1 MNKMDTISK
10 HKSHKLFIFG
20 TVLFFVFNVFI
31 YAIEK
36 YNSED
41 QITRRFQENF
51 LDQELVL
58 RDKIPAVI
66 EVLDGEE
73 DQLWPKLERLLEE
86 HQVYA
91 QIYKS
96 DSLLFW
102 NSSKIPNDLIHPQIG
117 VHSYVIRTQTG
128 WYLTQYQE
136 YKNYFVFLFK
146 EIKSEYSVSNSY
158 LPVEIQS
165 TFSSYEKISLTLD
178 TLSTKRIIHDQNN
191 NAVLGINIQH
201 PISLSKLSI
210 VLLFSLFI
218 LIYIIFLSW
227 ISRLYMRLNIH
238 YNNTYLLYLFFVL
251 DVIILRSLDYYFD
264 FPAILKTSFLFEIN
278 PLGFPGFASTGD
290 VIINTILILF
300 VAIRLFRLAGNKQIT
315 VEKQKTTKRSLLIL
329 VFLWAVVVSVFYFIF
344 YAVSQ
349 IPYSAHFGTLL
360 NSLKGV
366 GYLFSIVV
374 LLVALLLTIVSLSQ
388 YFVVTK
394 NILFGYFL
402 FTLLLS
408 AIVFINFYEDSFII
422 IIATVF
428 LLLVI
433 LLLFFKRE
441 TKGISTEKYLLILV
455 IFAVAAALIINR
467 ADKKTRDAHQL
478 QAISYLAHTHEK
490 ELELAYTK
498 IQKNIWQDTV
508 VQAIVASDAFNK
520 EDELAWYLQ
529 ETYFSGFWKKY
540 DIQLTIC
547 SKEEQLEIQPE
558 NILINC
564 NDYFLGLVDDFGELT
579 DDPTLFLLNADPES
593 IYYIGDIEF
602 VSVDD
607 SLENQHVYIEFFY
620 TIVPK
625 GLGYPELL
633 VDQNFSDV
641 DLTAYSFARYENDI
655 LVYKFGNFAYH
666 TDFQFLKTFP
676 EKMLFNFLKYRHY
689 KIETNPGNYLIVS
702 RPNTLLTER
711 ISTFSILF
719 IILGFTFFAT
729 VLFLFG
735 RKSESVFRPFVFG
748 INFQTRLQIIFTGS
762 IAFIIIL
769 IAIITMY
776 YVRNNNEKNL
786 TDQLNEKTYSVLIEL
801 QHKLGGEANLEDYDE
816 EMLFQLLRKFS
827 MVFFSDINLYN
838 SSGQLIAT
846 SRPEIFDKGLLS
858 ENINPMAFEEL
869 FVDNKLFYLTEEKIG
884 TLSYYSSY
892 VPLILDSSKP
902 IGIINLPYFARQNEV
917 QHAYNQMLFTFVN
930 LFVILGI
937 FGIFIALLLSK
948 VLTKPLKVLQQSLAN
963 IRIDKHNEKIKW
975 NNKDEIGKLIEEYNR
990 MVDKLEQSAELLKH
1004 SERESTWR
1012 EVARQIAHEIKNPLT
1027 PMKLNVQYLEKA
1039 YRESDP
1045 DFDNKIKSISVSL
1058 IEQIESL
1065 NRVAEM
1071 FADFS
1076 KSTTKNL
1083 EKVNLLSTINSS
1095 VELFKNN
1102 RDVKISVIY
1111 NNKDEKPIV
1120 SANSSD
1126 VLRVFN
1132 NLLKNSIQ
1140 SLAGIGDGQIDI
1152 SIETKEPWHI
1162 VSISDN
1168 GKGIDDETKNR
1179 VFQPYFT
1186 TKSTGTGLG
1195 LAIVKS
1201 IMTGIGGEIEFE
1213 SRTGKGS
1220 VFTLK
1225 FKAIN

>member
-1 MNKMDTISK
+1 MGTVSR
-10 HKSHKLFIFG
+10 HKTRKLFLFG
-20 TVLFFVFNVFI
+20 LMLVFLFIAFIFFVNS
-31 YAIEK
+31 
-36 YNSED
+36 YNSEG
-41 QITRRFQENF
+41 QIANRFQNNF
-51 LDQELVL
+51 LKQELVL
-58 RDKIPAVI
+58 VDKIPAVI
-66 EVLDGEE
+66 EILDGEE
-73 DQLWPKLERLLEE
+73 KKFWPRFERLLNE
-86 HQVYA
+86 HQIYA
-91 QIYKS
+91 QIYRN
-96 DSLLFW
+96 DTLLFW
-102 NSSKIPNDLIHPQIG
+102 NNSLISNKEIHPEIEAESFIS
-117 VHSYVIRTQTG
+117 HLQTG
-128 WYLTQYQE
+128 WYLTQYQK
-136 YKNYFVFLFK
+136 YNNYTIFLFK

-165 TFSSYEKISLTLD
+165 TFSSYENIRLTLD
-178 TLSTKRIIHDQNN
+178 TLSTKRIIRNRNN
-191 NAVLGINIQH
+191 NAVLGIIIQR
-201 PISLSKLSI
+201 PIALSNSSI
-210 VLLFSLFI
+210 ILLFSLYI
-218 LIYIIFLSW
+218 LIYLVFLSW
-227 ISRLYMRLNIH
+227 ISRLYMHLNVH
-238 YNNTYLLYLFFVL
+238 YNKTYLLYLFFVL

-264 FPAILKTSFLFEIN
+264 FPAILKTSFLFETN
-278 PLGFPGFASTGD
+278 PLGFPGFSSIGD
-290 VIINTILILF
+290 LIMNVILILY
-300 VAIRLFRLAGNKQIT
+300 VTVRMFRMRGNKSNT
-315 VEKQKTTKRSLLIL
+315 VEKQQTAKRSLLVL
-329 VFLWAVVVSVFYFIF
+329 VFLWVVSISVFYFIF
-344 YAVSQ
+344 YIVSQ
-349 IPYSAHFGTLL
+349 LPYTSHFGTLF
-360 NSLKGV
+360 NNIGGI
-366 GYLFSIVV
+366 GYLFSIVI
-374 LLVALLLTIVSLSQ
+374 LLIALLLTIVSLSQ

-394 NILFGYFL
+394 NILFGYIL

-408 AIVFINFYEDSFII
+408 ALALLSFYNESFLLII
-422 IIATVF
+422 PTVF
-428 LLLVI
+428 LLLIV
-433 LLLFFKRE
+433 LLLFFNRDRR
-441 TKGISTEKYLLILV
+441 GISTEKYLLILV
-455 IFAVAAALIINR
+455 IISAAAALIINR
-467 ADKKTRDAHQL
+467 ADSKTRDTHQL
-478 QAISYLAHTHEK
+478 QAIAYLAHTHET

-498 IQKNIWQDTV
+498 IYKKIRKDTV
-508 VQAIVASDAFNK
+508 VQNIVASSAFNK

-529 ETYFSGFWKKY
+529 EKYFSDFWKKY

-547 SKEEQLEIQPE
+547 AKEEQLEIQPE

-564 NDYFLGLVDDFGELT
+564 NDYFLGLINDFGEET

-593 IYYIGDIEF
+593 IYYLGDLEF
-602 VSVDD
+602 ENIDD
-607 SLENQHVYIEFFY
+607 SLEIQHVYIEFFY

-633 VDQNFSDV
+633 VDQKFSNV
-641 DLTAYSFARYENDI
+641 DLTAYSFARYENDK

-666 TDFQFLKTFP
+666 TNFQFLKTFP
-676 EKMLFNFLKYRHY
+676 TKTLFNFLKFRHY
-689 KIETNPGNYLIVS
+689 QLETNPGNYLVVS
-702 RPNTLLTER
+702 RPNTLLTEK

-769 IAIITMY
+769 IAVITMY
-776 YVRNNNEKNL
+776 YVRSNNEENL

-801 QHKLGGEANLEDYDE
+801 QHKLGGEENLEDYDE

-884 TLSYYSSY
+884 TLAYYSSY
-892 VPLILDSSKP
+892 VPLILDGNKP

-917 QHAYNQMLFTFVN
+917 RHAYNQMLFTFVN
-930 LFVILGI
+930 LFVLLGI
-937 FGIFIALLLSK
+937 FGIFIALILSK

-963 IRIDKHNEKIKW
+963 IRIDKQNEKIRW
-975 NNKDEIGKLIEEYNR
+975 NKKDEIGKLIEEYNR

-1045 DFDNKIKSISVSL
+1045 DFDNKIRSISVSL

-1083 EKVNLLSTINSS
+1083 EEVNLLSTINSS

-1102 RDVKISVIY
+1102 RDVKISVTNY
-1111 NNKDEKPIV
+1111 DNDLSPLV

-1132 NLLKNSIQ
+1132 NLIKNSIQ
-1140 SLAGIGDGQIDI
+1140 SLVGVAGGHIDI
-1152 SIETKEPWHI
+1152 SIETKAPWYI
-1162 VSISDN
+1162 VRISDN
-1168 GKGIDDETKNR
+1168 GKGIDDETKHR
-1179 VFQPYFT
+1179 IFQPYFT